1 MRPETACVR
10 NGQICDNFSKYPKRC
25 DICVNESYFN
35 AKKNK
40 PSSTGLRK
48 YKKSSRMG
56 ARFEEDLNYKLNKLV
71 ESASSLTPNSGAG
84 MIKGDIELDGL
95 ATVMGE
101 LKTKVVPRISRGS
114 LSFVILREWLDKV
127 KNESKDANKEF
138 WFLAFRFLENNE
150 DTYIVFD
157 EKELEKWIY
166 TLVRDRK
173 IALVADSEVEAYK
186 DRYRALEA
194 SIVALE
200 AKNKALQSKIDYYEK
215 ILDPDKIIK

>member
-1 MRPETACVR
+1 
-10 NGQICDNFSKYPKRC
+10 
-25 DICVNESYFN
+25 
-35 AKKNK
+35 
-40 PSSTGLRK
+40 
-48 YKKSSRMG
+48 
-56 ARFEEDLNYKLNKLV
+56 
-71 ESASSLTPNSGAG
+71 

-215 ILDPDKIIK
+215 ILDPNKIIK